1 MRFPKRDFIAT
12 GFVAIAVVLYLLW
25 LADAAFAGMSG
36 VRVTG
41 AVLLGLGF
49 AASAVAVV
57 PNFDQLIHGNKVY
70 LAITSLLGLVAVAGG
85 VHMLVW
91 ASDAGIAVLMGT
103 MVVLW
108 AIATTHHMLLAKA
121 EQSGVHLDA
130 NQPTRR
136 EHERVG

>member
-1 MRFPKRDFIAT
+1 MRVSKRDLIAT
-12 GFVAIAVVLYLLW
+12 GLVALAVVFYLLW
-25 LADAAFAGMSG
+25 LADMAIAGMSG

-57 PNFDQLIHGNKVY
+57 PGFDQLIHGNKVY
-70 LAITSLLGLVAVAGG
+70 LAITSLLGLVALAGG
-85 VHMLVW
+85 VHMLVF
-91 ASDAGIAVLMGT
+91 ASDAGVAVLMAA

-108 AIATTHHMLLAKA
+108 AIATTHHMLLASA
-121 EQSGVHLDA
+121 EQSAFHPDVV
-130 NQPTRR
+130 QPTRR